1 MNSRY
6 HILIQGKNV
15 SYFVSLLIGKHV
27 SIYQKEE
34 VPSGV
39 ILLVDAEGWKIIQ
52 EIKTS
57 YSITIL
63 NRYGIAKIQYLVHKY
78 FVFLLGIVFFL
89 GIIFFLSH
97 VIFQVDVVHSNEL
110 IRSII
115 YEDLKQFG
123 IERFHFKV
131 SYEEK
136 EEIVEKILE
145 KETEKIEWLE
155 IEEVGTKYIV
165 RVEERKKSKEKKA
178 CRPQNVVAKKDA
190 MILEIHAEEGEVK
203 KKKLDYVKR
212 GDVIISGLIYNK
224 EDIVSKRCARGQVF
238 GEVWYQVTLEIP
250 KHYHEEKVTGK
261 KKRKLEVQFLNT
273 TYHLF
278 SHYDTYQKKSKVLL
292 KSRLLPIQFLFS
304 TYLETE
310 VIDEK
315 YTLDSIDSKVYSLA
329 LEKLSQQLS
338 KDDEVISKKILKKY
352 EKDSKIIVEVFFRVK
367 EDITDTVSIEN
378 VDINKENQKEE

>member
-6 HILIQGKNV
+6 RILIQGKNV

-178 CRPQNVVAKKDA
+178 CRPQNIVAKKDA

-315 YTLDSIDSKVYSLA
+315 YTLDSIDSKAYSLA

>member
-6 HILIQGKNV
+6 RILIQGKNV

-178 CRPQNVVAKKDA
+178 CRPQNIVAKKDA

-224 EDIVSKRCARGQVF
+224 EDIVSKRCARGQVL

>member
-6 HILIQGKNV
+6 RILIQGKNV

-178 CRPQNVVAKKDA
+178 CRPQNIVAKKDA

-315 YTLDSIDSKVYSLA
+315 YTLDSIDSKAYSLA

-367 EDITDTVSIEN
+367 EDITDTVSIE
-378 VDINKENQKEE
+378 DINIEEENQKEE

>member
-1 MNSRY
+1 MNSLYR
-6 HILIQGKNV
+6 ILIQGKNV

-63 NRYGIAKIQYLVHKY
+63 NCYGIAKIQYLVHKY

-165 RVEERKKSKEKKA
+165 RVEERKKSREKKA
-178 CRPQNVVAKKDA
+178 CRPQNIVAKKDA

-315 YTLDSIDSKVYSLA
+315 YTLDSIDSKAYSLA

>member
-1 MNSRY
+1 MNSLYR
-6 HILIQGKNV
+6 ILIQGKNV

-63 NRYGIAKIQYLVHKY
+63 NCYGIAKIQYLVHKY

-123 IERFHFKV
+123 IDRFHFKV

-165 RVEERKKSKEKKA
+165 RVEERKKSREKKA
-178 CRPQNVVAKKDA
+178 CRPQNIVAKKDA

-238 GEVWYQVTLEIP
+238 GEIWYQVTLEIP

-315 YTLDSIDSKVYSLA
+315 YTLDSIDSKAYSLA

>member
-6 HILIQGKNV
+6 RILIQGKNV

-57 YSITIL
+57 YFITIL

-165 RVEERKKSKEKKA
+165 RVEERKKSKEKEA
-178 CRPQNVVAKKDA
+178 CRPQNIVAKKDA

-315 YTLDSIDSKVYSLA
+315 YTLDSIDSKAYSLA

>member
-6 HILIQGKNV
+6 RILIQGKNV

-178 CRPQNVVAKKDA
+178 CRPQNIVAKKDA

-278 SHYDTYQKKSKVLL
+278 SHYDTYQKKSKVFL

-315 YTLDSIDSKVYSLA
+315 YTLDSIDSKAYSLA

>member
-6 HILIQGKNV
+6 RILIQGKNV

-178 CRPQNVVAKKDA
+178 CRPQNIVAKKDA

-238 GEVWYQVTLEIP
+238 GEVWYQVTLKIP

-315 YTLDSIDSKVYSLA
+315 YTLDSIDSKAYSLA

>member
-6 HILIQGKNV
+6 RILIQGKNV

-63 NRYGIAKIQYLVHKY
+63 NCYGIAKIQYLVHKY

-123 IERFHFKV
+123 IEKFHFKV

-178 CRPQNVVAKKDA
+178 CRPQNIVAKKDA

-315 YTLDSIDSKVYSLA
+315 YTLDSIDSKAYSLA

>member
-6 HILIQGKNV
+6 RILIQGKNV

-27 SIYQKEE
+27 SIYQKEA

-78 FVFLLGIVFFL
+78 FVFLLGIVFFF

-178 CRPQNVVAKKDA
+178 CRPQNIVAKKDA

-224 EDIVSKRCARGQVF
+224 EDIVSKRCARGQVL

-315 YTLDSIDSKVYSLA
+315 YTLDSIDSKAYSLA

>member
-6 HILIQGKNV
+6 RILIQGKNV

-178 CRPQNVVAKKDA
+178 CRPQNIVAKKDA

-224 EDIVSKRCARGQVF
+224 EDIVSKRCARGQVL

-315 YTLDSIDSKVYSLA
+315 YTLDSIDSKAYSLA

>member
-6 HILIQGKNV
+6 RILIQGKNV

-27 SIYQKEE
+27 SIYQKEA

-78 FVFLLGIVFFL
+78 FVFLLGIVFFF

-178 CRPQNVVAKKDA
+178 CRPQNIVAKKDA

-238 GEVWYQVTLEIP
+238 GEVWYQVTLKIP

-315 YTLDSIDSKVYSLA
+315 YTLDSIDSKAYSLA